1 MSATPSSA
9 RRKAG
14 SYGLLSLLDGK
25 SGNSHTAS
33 PERDARMPAC
43 GREGGGGVVAE
54 HLAVMARTWR
64 RSARERHLTRG
75 TMDGLRKADDGLS
88 SGILF
93 SSTVGVATQQVVLCL
108 DWCASTG
115 QPESTPSN
123 ARTRP
128 VTSSTGKRSA
138 VKVACCV
145 WTGGKDVSPYLSV
158 LRVKLYQ
165 KRDLRDRI
173 LHVSWAYL

>member
-1 MSATPSSA
+1 MLPC
-9 RRKAG
+9 
-14 SYGLLSLLDGK
+14 
-25 SGNSHTAS
+25 N
-33 PERDARMPAC
+33 
-43 GREGGGGVVAE
+43 GVDRAKD
-54 HLAVMARTWR
+54 T
-64 RSARERHLTRG
+64 RERRLTRG

-108 DWCASTG
+108 DWCTSTG

-128 VTSSTGKRSA
+128 VMSSTGKRSA

-145 WTGGKDVSPYLSV
+145 WAGGKGASSYLSV
-158 LRVKLYQ
+158 Q
-165 KRDLRDRI
+165 KGQQWYLASGL
-173 LHVSWAYL
+173 LHSTTPCRQGVRHFLPLPIKTENIGARFERNLWLAVSVLMGNIGFCQRPW

>member
-1 MSATPSSA
+1 MPSCNGMDRA
-9 RRKAG
+9 K
-14 SYGLLSLLDGK
+14 D
-25 SGNSHTAS
+25 T
-33 PERDARMPAC
+33 
-43 GREGGGGVVAE
+43 
-54 HLAVMARTWR
+54 
-64 RSARERHLTRG
+64 RERRLTRG

-93 SSTVGVATQQVVLCL
+93 SSTVGVTTKQVVVCS

-145 WTGGKDVSPYLSV
+145 WAGGKSASSYLSV
-158 LRVKLYQ
+158 HYGSGRYKVMGRVDQ
-165 KRDLRDRI
+165 
-173 LHVSWAYL
+173 

>member
-1 MSATPSSA
+1 MPSCNGMDRA
-9 RRKAG
+9 K
-14 SYGLLSLLDGK
+14 D
-25 SGNSHTAS
+25 T
-33 PERDARMPAC
+33 
-43 GREGGGGVVAE
+43 
-54 HLAVMARTWR
+54 
-64 RSARERHLTRG
+64 RERRLTRG

-93 SSTVGVATQQVVLCL
+93 SSTVGVVTQQVVLCS

-115 QPESTPSN
+115 QPDSTPSN

-145 WTGGKDVSPYLSV
+145 WAGGKSASSYLSV
-158 LRVKLYQ
+158 QKGHPVIPPGDLNWRLLVGLRNEWHLAG
-165 KRDLRDRI
+165 RL
-173 LHVSWAYL
+173 LHHPIRLAV

>member
-1 MSATPSSA
+1 
-9 RRKAG
+9 
-14 SYGLLSLLDGK
+14 
-25 SGNSHTAS
+25 
-33 PERDARMPAC
+33 MPAC
-43 GREGGGGVVAE
+43 GREGGGGIVAQR
-54 HLAVMARTWR
+54 LAVMARTWR